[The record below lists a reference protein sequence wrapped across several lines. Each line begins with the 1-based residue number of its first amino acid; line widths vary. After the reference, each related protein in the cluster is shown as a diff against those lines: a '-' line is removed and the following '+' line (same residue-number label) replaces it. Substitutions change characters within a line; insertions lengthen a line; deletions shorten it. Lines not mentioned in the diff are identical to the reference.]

1 MMDTNEMIVAVLGAV
16 TGVVLI
22 AIALS
27 WRRMIVEGPG
37 LPLWRFLR
45 RDGIARDDAANFVSR
60 DAIKHG
66 EMLCTVCG
74 SRQECRGQLTTG
86 GTAVPPANCPNA
98 RLFREFGLWAGRTRE

>member
-22 AIALS
+22 AIALR

-45 RDGIARDDAANFVSR
+45 RDGIARDDAA
-60 DAIKHG
+60 
-66 EMLCTVCG
+66 
-74 SRQECRGQLTTG
+74 
-86 GTAVPPANCPNA
+86 PPANCPNA
-98 RLFREFGLWAGRTRE
+98 RLLEEFGIGVDSAWK

>member
-22 AIALS
+22 AIALR

-45 RDGIARDDAANFVSR
+45 RDGIARDDAADFVSR

-74 SRQECRGQLTTG
+74 SKEECRARLAAG
-86 GTAVPPANCPNA
+86 GDTAPPANCPNA
-98 RLFREFGLWAGRTRE
+98 RLLEEFGVGVDSAWK